1 MIDRQSGGIAFLIQ
15 RNQKRF
21 CEKEQFLNKNKDKEI
36 KQSMRTLSIALVLL
50 LTVTATLATEHE
62 ELHSILSDAVNFQ
75 FCFLL

>member
-36 KQSMRTLSIALVLL
+36 K
-50 LTVTATLATEHE
+50 
-62 ELHSILSDAVNFQ
+62 
-75 FCFLL
+75 